1 MAESRTSLAGVGVAM
16 GLILGA
22 GLGTTA
28 AVLLDV
34 PTPTVTGFSA
44 GGGLVVGA
52 GAGRLAEANLG
63 RDHLGVRIIGGATVF
78 GLVVGA
84 GIGGLTAWTA
94 DASLLRGGA
103 IGTLVGVVHG
113 LLLGFVLVRTL
124 DRRRDGDVGE

>member
-1 MAESRTSLAGVGVAM
+1 MAESTASLAGIGVAM

-63 RDHLGVRIIGGATVF
+63 RANLGVRIIGGSTVF
-78 GLVVGA
+78 GLVVGT
-84 GIGGLTAWTA
+84 GIGALTAWTA
-94 DASLLRGGA
+94 DASLLRGGG
-103 IGTLVGVVHG
+103 IGTVVGVVNG
-113 LLLGFVLVRTL
+113 LLLGWVLVRTI
-124 DRRRDGDVGE
+124 DRRTDGDVDG